1 MENGSSLSHYV
12 MQALY
17 IMLLISMPP
26 IVVASVVGVL
36 VSIFQALTQ
45 IQEQTLSF
53 AIKLVAVGACLFYT
67 SGWMGTIV
75 YRFAVEMFNNLP
87 VLIK

>member
-1 MENGSSLSHYV
+1 MNNTGLSNYV
-12 MQALY
+12 TQALY

-26 IVVASVVGVL
+26 IVVASVVGVM

-53 AIKLVAVGACLFYT
+53 AIKLTAVGACLFYT
-67 SGWMGTIV
+67 SGWMSVIV
-75 YRFAVEMFNNLP
+75 YRFTIEMFNNLP
-87 VLIK
+87 ALIH